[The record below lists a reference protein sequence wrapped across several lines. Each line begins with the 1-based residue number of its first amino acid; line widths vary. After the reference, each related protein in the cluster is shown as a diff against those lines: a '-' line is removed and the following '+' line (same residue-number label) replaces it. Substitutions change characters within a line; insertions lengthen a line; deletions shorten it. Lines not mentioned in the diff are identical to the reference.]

1 MRKDLKNFINFPSYP
16 LKEHIDIVAI
26 NSMFFYNYNNN
37 FVYEGETHDSWELML
52 INSGKHVI
60 KNSGKAFVLEP
71 SQAFLHKPLSYH
83 GTLGPYGY
91 SSASIVSF
99 TCNNSSALNK
109 IAGRILDLNQYECSL
124 FSNIITEGE
133 ALFKHDQSSFWFS
146 STQSTTPKTA
156 AEQVIKNSLELLLI
170 SILRSVDDKENTEKS
185 SNNPN
190 VSLLTTKIIDYLQNN
205 YMNEFSLEELSQALS
220 YNPNYLCRIFKEDM
234 GCSIVTYLTRIRV
247 FKAQIMLSQGKI
259 PIKEIAE
266 MTGFSTIQYFN
277 VLFKK
282 YTHMTP
288 LQFRN
293 SIITSNII
301 NNSVFN
307 RFDET
312 LFT

>member
-1 MRKDLKNFINFPSYP
+1 MQETPKNYINFPSYP
-16 LKEHIDIVAI
+16 LKTSIDVTAI

-60 KNSGKAFVLEP
+60 RNSGKAFVLEP

-99 TCNNSSALNK
+99 TCNNPSALNK
-109 IAGRILDLNQYECSL
+109 IAERVLDLNKYECSL
-124 FSNIITEGE
+124 FSNIINEGE
-133 ALFKHDQSSFWFS
+133 SLFKHDGSFFWFS
-146 STQSTTPKTA
+146 NTQSSSAPQTA

-170 SILRSVDDKENTEKS
+170 SILRNSEAKNHNEKV

-190 VSLLTTKIIDYLQNN
+190 VRVLVTKIIDYLKNN
-205 YMNEFSLEELSQALS
+205 YINEFSLDELSQALS

-266 MTGFSTIQYFN
+266 MTGFSTVQYFN

-301 NNSVFN
+301 NNSVLN
-307 RFDET
+307 I
-312 LFT
+312 